1 MTAGRATH
9 PALLGLCLVEFSS
22 WGVLYYTLPVLGVTI
37 TNATGWP
44 VLVVPTVYT
53 LGLLLAAAL
62 APLAGRWVDHLGPK
76 RVMAAGSLLGAAG
89 VALSTVGPSLLMFAA
104 GWCCVGVA
112 QAATLYPPAF
122 SAANQWFG
130 AGGWPLTVITLAG
143 GVSSTALAPVIA
155 GLGDELGWRRAL
167 LVLAAG
173 YAVVSTSAA
182 VGLLRPRWRRPERRG
197 REHRTYVAAIG
208 RSPAFRSS
216 RQALAVA
223 ALGLYA
229 VTLTL
234 IPLLTER
241 GLGYREAA
249 MVFGLVGTGQVLGR
263 LAFHPLSRFGDPRSR
278 LLVQVA
284 ASATVIAILGVVR
297 GPLHALAIAA
307 VLAGAVRGA
316 HTLAAASAVSD
327 RWGSEAYATI
337 LGRFHAP
344 IAAAMA
350 LGPAAGSAL
359 AHLTGSYGT
368 AALVFSVL
376 TLLAVVLVRKA

>member
-1 MTAGRATH
+1 M
-9 PALLGLCLVEFSS
+9 EFCS

-37 TNATGWP
+37 TEATGWP
-44 VLVVPTVYT
+44 SLAVPAVYT

-62 APLAGRWVDHLGPK
+62 APLAGRCVDQFGPR
-76 RVMAAGSLLGAAG
+76 RVMAFGSLVGAAG
-89 VALSTVGPSLLMFAA
+89 MILSTTGPSLLVFTLS
-104 GWCCVGVA
+104 WCVVGVA

-122 SAANQWFG
+122 SAAHQWFG

-143 GVSSTALAPVIA
+143 GISSTALAPVIA
-155 GLGDELGWRRAL
+155 GLGDELGWRQAV
-167 LVLAAG
+167 LVLATG
-173 YAVVSTSAA
+173 YGVLSTVAAVV
-182 VGLLRPRWRRPERRG
+182 LLTPHWRRPERRG
-197 REHRTYVAAIG
+197 REHREYVDTIR
-208 RSPAFRSS
+208 RSGAFRAS
-216 RQALAVA
+216 RAALAIA

-241 GLGYREAA
+241 GVPYREAA
-249 MVFGLVGTGQVLGR
+249 VIFGLVGAGQVLGR

-284 ASATVIAILGVVR
+284 ASAVVITVLGVVH
-297 GPLHALAIAA
+297 GPLLAFALAA

-316 HTLAAASAVSD
+316 HTLAAATAVSD

-350 LGPAAGSAL
+350 LGPAAGAAV
-359 AHLTGSYGT
+359 AHLTGSYAT
-368 AALVFSVL
+368 AALVFATL
-376 TLLAVVLVRKA
+376 TLLAVALIRKA